1 MTKDTGL
8 PDNMQ
13 IMSREEHER
22 AHLAWRATHLG
33 NIPHDFRQGVTL
45 DKALAEL
52 WHLNLLLSDYGI
64 EHGGYS
70 LLEQHTRL
78 AMLAER
84 ENRARDLMKRHVIRA
99 HRAEYLCLDMA
110 EVLDE
115 IVSGWDAAAA
125 VAYEGGDGPSVPE
138 PPYIAKARAALAK
151 YERTMEV

>member
-99 HRAEYLCLDMA
+99 HRAEDLCRTMA
-110 EVLDE
+110 DAIEAEATRRAYAAGLG
-115 IVSGWDAAAA
+115 VSEWRAFLW
-125 VAYEGGDGPSVPE
+125 PE
-138 PPYIAKARAALAK
+138 AKAVIDAYHQLS
-151 YERTMEV
+151 EE